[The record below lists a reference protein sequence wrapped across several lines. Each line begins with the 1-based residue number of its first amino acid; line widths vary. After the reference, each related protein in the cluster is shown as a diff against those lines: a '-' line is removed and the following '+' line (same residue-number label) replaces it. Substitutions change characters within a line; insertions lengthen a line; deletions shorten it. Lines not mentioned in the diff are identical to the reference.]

1 MTTERGQNGPV
12 MDGATEATDDEKR
25 AGLQAQLDEDHPEGD
40 GAAKTADSDKR
51 HAESG
56 LEQN

>member
-25 AGLQAQLDEDHPEGD
+25 VGLEAQLDEDHPEGD
-40 GAAKTADSDKR
+40 SAERAADSAKR

-56 LEQN
+56 LEQQ

>member
-25 AGLQAQLDEDHPEGD
+25 AGLRAQLDEDHPEGD
-40 GAAKTADSDKR
+40 GAAKAADSDKR

-56 LEQN
+56 LEH